1 MSKVGGQM
9 DVEASAKGLNTG
21 DGQKKKQ
28 EGAGVNEAG
37 EKSKGQLN
45 KEAAKAKK
53 LAAKAANKEGGGAA
67 KATPGQKPQM
77 SQAAID
83 AKAAAAAR
91 ANNPHASG
99 K

>member
-1 MSKVGGQM
+1 M
-9 DVEASAKGLNTG
+9 DIKESAKGLGTG
-21 DGQKKKQ
+21 EGQKKKQ
-28 EGAGVNEAG
+28 EGAGLNEAG

-53 LAAKAANKEGGGAA
+53 LAAKASAKDGGAT
-67 KATPGQKPQM
+67 KVTPGQKPQM

>member
-1 MSKVGGQM
+1 
-9 DVEASAKGLNTG
+9 
-21 DGQKKKQ
+21 
-28 EGAGVNEAG
+28 
-37 EKSKGQLN
+37 
-45 KEAAKAKK
+45 
-53 LAAKAANKEGGGAA
+53 LAAKAANKEGGAAA
-67 KATPGQKPQM
+67 KAVPGEKPKM